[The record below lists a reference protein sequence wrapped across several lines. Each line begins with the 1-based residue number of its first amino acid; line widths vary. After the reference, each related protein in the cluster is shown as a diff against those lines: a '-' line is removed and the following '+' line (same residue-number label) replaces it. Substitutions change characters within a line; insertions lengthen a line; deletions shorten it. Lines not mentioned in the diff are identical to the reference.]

1 MTTQSIALRPAT
13 RDLPGLLG
21 LIFILAAFA
30 VFGFFSVQR
39 VFASGAAST
48 ETKALIYGATFIFE
62 WILAAYAA
70 WRLRPL
76 GLSVKD
82 LVDLPSTAKG
92 WLIDVGVTVGF
103 FLVWAAVGQGLT
115 FLLKPG
121 TPKHLVLLPSNS
133 VEYGLWIVLSLTAGF
148 CEELVF
154 RGYLQKALEFSTNAG
169 IAIVTQGVIFGLAH
183 AYQGIKLATLI
194 IVLGTMLGWLAH
206 WRRKLW
212 PGMMFHAVIDIVGAV
227 FR

>member
-1 MTTQSIALRPAT
+1 MATPSIASRPAT
-13 RDLPGLLG
+13 RDPAGLLG
-21 LIFILAAFA
+21 LVLILAAFT

-39 VFASGAAST
+39 VFSAGAVST
-48 ETKALIYGATFIFE
+48 ETKAIVYGSTFIFE

-70 WRLRPL
+70 WRLRHL
-76 GLSVKD
+76 GLSVRA

-92 WLIDVGVTVGF
+92 WLIDIGVTVGV
-103 FLVWAAVGQGLT
+103 FLLWAGVGQGLA

-121 TPKHLVLLPSNS
+121 PPKHLVLLPSNS
-133 VEYGLWIVLSLTAGF
+133 VEFVLWIVLSLTAGF

-154 RGYLQKALEFSTNAG
+154 RGYLQRTLELASNAG
-169 IAIVTQGVIFGLAH
+169 IAIVTQGVIFGLVH
-183 AYQGIKLATLI
+183 LYQGIKLATLI
-194 IVLGTMLGWLAH
+194 IVLGTMLGLLAH

-212 PGMMFHAVIDIVGAV
+212 PGMMFHAVTDIVGAV